1 MELARQCAPRRGG
14 VLMGDV
20 ECHAY
25 ESGTSWWCTDCA
37 KNIASYRAGL
47 GWDPALEQS
56 GGKKDGDNYFLHD
69 HEVEDVGLENT
80 KKLLMQV
87 DNERQRT
94 AWLKK
99 KVQKEEDKSQKLI
112 MAIVILSLI
121 LLGFLAA

>member
-1 MELARQCAPRRGG
+1 LN
-14 VLMGDV
+14 V
-20 ECHAY
+20 
-25 ESGTSWWCTDCA
+25 WWCTDCGLR
-37 KNIASYRAGL
+37 NSIASGKRNSIASQSEGV
-47 GWDPALEQS
+47 GWYPARPDS
-56 GGKKDGDNYFLHD
+56 KGGKEGDNYFLHD

-80 KKLLMQV
+80 KKLLMQI
-87 DNERQRT
+87 DNERERT